1 MTAAIPDI
9 IVWRILGLIILGVI
23 LLTVG
28 AWRAYGPNG
37 EENRRRSE
45 EVRRIILEDE
55 AERRRR
61 QR

>member
-45 EVRRIILEDE
+45 EVRRILLEDD
-55 AERRRR
+55 ERRRR
-61 QR
+61 R

>member
-45 EVRRIILEDE
+45 EVRRIVLEDE
-55 AERRRR
+55 AERRR

>member
-9 IVWRILGLIILGVI
+9 IVWRLLGLAILGVI
-23 LLTVG
+23 ILTV
-28 AWRAYGPNG
+28 ATWMTYGPNG

-45 EVRRIILEDE
+45 EVRRIVLEDE

-61 QR
+61 R

>member
-28 AWRAYGPNG
+28 AWGAYGPNR

-45 EVRRIILEDE
+45 EVRRILLEDD
-55 AERRRR
+55 ERRRR
-61 QR
+61 R